1 MYAVGV
7 AFQGSTDSDLEA
19 ISRVRSDMP
28 TAQLLASETAG
39 LRRRWRWEQGT
50 TIAAGAWTLGE
61 GYAYDILSDLNIGSV
76 GWIDWNL
83 LINDERI
90 GPNHVDNV
98 WDAAMN
104 LMADNDDEGPEHE
117 DNVWD
122 AAMMAD
128 LSTGEVHR
136 HPQYH
141 FIGHFSKFM
150 PPGSIHMKS
159 TILGPASKRDRHSRL
174 RLGGGRADA
183 CSAEGGLQSTTFLR
197 PDGFLATVVLNCGD
211 GSVDFKLLAGPR
223 AAHASIPPHA
233 IQTYLFERSG
243 SSPFREHG
251 QSGVPFIGVNLGGW
265 LLLEEWM
272 WATRMTEKDIKD
284 EHRLIQEHGGP
295 RDPRAVALM
304 QDHWDHF
311 VTEEDLDRLL
321 GFGVTHIR
329 VPIGWWLVDYDPAD
343 GFVDGGERYLARLL
357 RWLAAR
363 GMRCVIDLHA
373 LPGAQARYQSFTG
386 KYSKSAYFF
395 LQRDQ
400 YERGQRAMIKLA
412 ELILRYEEN
421 ESTAGVVFG
430 LELANEPDWLYWNS
444 SPGIRELYEL
454 MVPKIRRLL
463 PPERYAIFLNFMES
477 PRTTGSAWLARMR
490 AKDPESYRAVI
501 YDAHMYHSY
510 GDDNK
515 PGRQWNAYVDSC
527 KTCCRDPYV
536 LEPLVSKGVPIVI
549 GEYSLN
555 TGFPGSPEFYL
566 EYLRDQLSL
575 WASIPGVV
583 GSFFWNHRILRN
595 PGGWYKE
602 MSLLE
607 LLAPHGPLPPVSQMN
622 LTVRCPGKDL
632 SKCPVYNPRTLIW
645 SDSCAW
651 KGNPDLHESVGK
663 MHEQRR
669 EDSTRT
675 HKGDSSG

>member
-1 MYAVGV
+1 MTRFGSRTAMLAERHDEPPYYQPAQRQQPGGFCYFLRENRVSLAAVALSAVGV
-7 AFQGSTDSDLEA
+7 VLVLCTISAPPVMLHRVPRAPAQRHIEA
-19 ISRVRSDMP
+19 Q
-28 TAQLLASETAG
+28 A
-39 LRRRWRWEQGT
+39 
-50 TIAAGAWTLGE
+50 
-61 GYAYDILSDLNIGSV
+61 N
-76 GWIDWNL
+76 
-83 LINDERI
+83 
-90 GPNHVDNV
+90 
-98 WDAAMN
+98 
-104 LMADNDDEGPEHE
+104 
-117 DNVWD
+117 
-122 AAMMAD
+122 
-128 LSTGEVHR
+128 
-136 HPQYH
+136 
-141 FIGHFSKFM
+141 
-150 PPGSIHMKS
+150 
-159 TILGPASKRDRHSRL
+159 
-174 RLGGGRADA
+174 
-183 CSAEGGLQSTTFLR
+183 STT
-197 PDGFLATVVLNCGD
+197 LAAATLAAATLAASTTTLTRTTTTAVFHPSSDFTCSGAGGCG
-211 GSVDFKLLAGPR
+211 GP
-223 AAHASIPPHA
+223 
-233 IQTYLFERSG
+233 F
-243 SSPFREHG
+243 
-251 QSGVPFIGVNLGGW
+251 VGVNLGGW
-265 LLLEEWM
+265 LLLEDWIWPEEMQQKGIGDEW
-272 WATRMTEKDIKD
+272 T
-284 EHRLIQEHGGP
+284 LIQRHGGP
-295 RDPRAVALM
+295 QSPEAIAKLRK
-304 QDHWDHF
+304 HWDTF
-311 VTEEDLDRLL
+311 VTEEDLDRLRHY
-321 GFGVTHIR
+321 GVTHVRI
-329 VPIGWWLVDYDPAD
+329 PIGYWLVDFRPED
-343 GFVDGGERYLARLL
+343 GFIHGGSRYLFRVLA
-357 RWLAAR
+357 WLKRR
-363 GMRCVIDLHA
+363 GMRALLDLHA
-373 LPGAQARYQSFTG
+373 LPGGQAPGQSFTG
-386 KYSKSAYFF
+386 KKAPAALFF
-395 LQRDQ
+395 QVPDL
-400 YERGQRAMIKLA
+400 YERGKNAMLNLA
-412 ELILRYEEN
+412 QLILTYERN
-421 ESTAGVVFG
+421 PLTSGVVLG
-430 LELANEPDWLYWNS
+430 MEPVNAPDWEHWAT
-444 SPGIRELYEL
+444 SPGVQELYED
-454 MVPKIRRLL
+454 MVPKLRALL
-463 PPERYAIFLNFMES
+463 PAERYAIFLNFMES